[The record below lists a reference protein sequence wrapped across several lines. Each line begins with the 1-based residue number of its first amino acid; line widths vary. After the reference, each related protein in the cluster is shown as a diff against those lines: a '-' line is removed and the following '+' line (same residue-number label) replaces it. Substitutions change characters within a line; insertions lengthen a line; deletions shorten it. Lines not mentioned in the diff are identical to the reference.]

1 MPHRRRFRTAG
12 VVVAGLVTASSLL
25 AACSL
30 STNRTTAP
38 AGQGPVWLCRPG
50 LAANP
55 CTAQLATTV
64 APGPSP
70 TSSTTVQAAPR
81 ATNPAIDCFYV
92 YPTVSPQPATN
103 ADLHIDPAE
112 TVMAMSEASPF
123 SADCRIYA
131 PMYRQLTS
139 ATVSAAISG
148 TPGVIKVSGG
158 SVELAYSDVLAAW
171 EYYLAHD
178 NDGRGVVFIGDSQ
191 GSAMLIRLLRSQV
204 DPSPAERH
212 LLVSAVLLGGN
223 VEVLSGQ
230 NVGGDFQNIP
240 ACTSTSATGCVVAYS
255 SANQTP
261 PSDSFFGRAGTGLS
275 LVSGQPSGPSSSF
288 QVLCVNPTSLSS
300 PTTPGML
307 QPYFPTSAFPTSVPP
322 ASNPEPS
329 AAPPTPWVT
338 YPNMYTA
345 HCENRNGASWLQVDD
360 VARSKDT
367 RPVVTEVP
375 GPTWGLHLYDLNLA
389 LGNLVALVHDEGAA
403 YLAPPVGG
411 GSGPAAA

>member
-1 MPHRRRFRTAG
+1 

-25 AACSL
+25 AACS
-30 STNRTTAP
+30 SSANRTTAP
-38 AGQGPVWLCRPG
+38 ASQGPVWLCRPG
-50 LAANP
+50 LAADP
-55 CTAQLATTV
+55 CTAELATTV

-70 TSSTTVQAAPR
+70 TSSTTVHAAAP
-81 ATNPAIDCFYV
+81 AINSAIDCFYV
-92 YPTVSPQPATN
+92 YPTVSTQLSTN

-112 TVMAMSEASPF
+112 TVMAEEEASPF
-123 SADCRIYA
+123 SSDCRIYA
-131 PMYRQLTS
+131 PIYRQLTS

-148 TPGVIKVSGG
+148 TPGVINVSAA
-158 SVELAYSDVLAAW
+158 SVELAYRDVLAAW
-171 EYYLAHD
+171 EYYLANY

-204 DPSPAERH
+204 DPSPAERR
-212 LLVSAVLLGGN
+212 LLVSAIILGGN

-230 NVGGDFQNIP
+230 SVGGDFQNIP
-240 ACTSTSATGCVVAYS
+240 ACNSTSATGCVVAYS

-307 QPYFPTSAFPTSVPP
+307 QPYFPTSAFPTSVPSG
-322 ASNPEPS
+322 SNQKPS
-329 AAPPTPWVT
+329 TNQPTPWVT
-338 YPNMYTA
+338 YPNQYTA
-345 HCENRNGASWLQVDD
+345 QCEDRNGASWLQVDD
-360 VARSKDT
+360 VARSGDT

-375 GPTWGLHLYDLNLA
+375 GPTWGLHLWDLSLA
-389 LGNLVALVHDEGAA
+389 LGNLVTLVHDEGASYA
-403 YLAPPVGG
+403 AQLI
-411 GSGPAAA
+411 GSGPAAS